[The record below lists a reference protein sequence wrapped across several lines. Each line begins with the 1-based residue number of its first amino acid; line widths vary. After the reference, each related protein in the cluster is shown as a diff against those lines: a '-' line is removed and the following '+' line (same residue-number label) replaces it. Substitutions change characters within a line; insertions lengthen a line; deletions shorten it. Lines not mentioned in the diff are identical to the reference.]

1 MKPIECALTPAAVAT
16 AQRELEALVT
26 SQEGVTLAVLTSS
39 DGFEIAAHPRRQAG
53 LTQKI
58 AAMSS
63 SLQALAE
70 ALVREVGVARN
81 RSLIIESEG
90 AAIVVLGTTCQAL
103 PASLSV
109 VATGGP
115 SLGQLLWASRNC
127 CACLERNLKV

>member
-1 MKPIECALTPAAVAT
+1 MKQIDSAFTTVAIAA
-16 AQRELEALVT
+16 AQHELESLVT
-26 SQEGVTLAVLTSS
+26 SHEGITLAVLTSG

-53 LTQKI
+53 LTQRI

-90 AAIVVLGTTCQAL
+90 AAIVVLGITCLAL

-127 CACLERNLKV
+127 CACLERSLKS